1 MLYLFFGL
9 VLFFCLSYLV
19 QHLHCHFL
27 KDLVSVSQRHH
38 FSRNPHLRLC
48 LVHHYVQTSLLA
60 IANQIFSVPHLLR
73 VSLVS
78 CLDASKYWL
87 AEAELY
93 AMVVLDHYLPRTAS
107 PRLE

>member
-9 VLFFCLSYLV
+9 VLFFCSSYLV

-27 KDLVSVSQRHH
+27 DLISVSQRHH
-38 FSRNPHLRLC
+38 FVRSPHLQLC
-48 LVHHYVQTSLLA
+48 LVHHYVLTFLLA

-93 AMVVLDHYLPRTAS
+93 AMVVLDHCLPRTAS